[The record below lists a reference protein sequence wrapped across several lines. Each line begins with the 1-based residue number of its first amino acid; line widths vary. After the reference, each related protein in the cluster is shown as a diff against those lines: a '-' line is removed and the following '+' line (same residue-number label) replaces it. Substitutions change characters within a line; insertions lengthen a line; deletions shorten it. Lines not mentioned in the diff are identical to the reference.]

1 MEKKDLSVVELH
13 VRTHRPWGW
22 YEVVDRGERF
32 LVKRIAVN
40 PSQKLSLQMHHHRE
54 EHWVVVRGEA
64 LVTNGDKKFTLA
76 ENGSTFIPQGAV
88 HRLENPGDGQV
99 EVVEIQYGTD
109 LREDDIVRFDDVY
122 GR

>member
-1 MEKKDLSVVELH
+1 MTSEDLHL
-13 VRTHRPWGW
+13 RTYRPWGW

-40 PSQKLSLQMHHHRE
+40 PGQKLSLQKHDHRS
-54 EHWVVVRGEA
+54 EHWIVVRGTA
-64 LVTNGDKKFTLA
+64 GVTNGDRQFNVQ
-76 ENGSTFIPQGAV
+76 ENESTYIPQGAV
-88 HRLENPGDGQV
+88 HRLENSGEGPV

-109 LREDDIVRFDDVY
+109 LREDDIVRFEDAY